1 MADDLALDE
10 AGLVGD
16 EDQAAPV
23 AQDLAIALHR
33 RDAPLDPLPFFIF
46 GDTEPSDQLVVGQ
59 WDPGFLEDFEGLLA
73 GGDGNGIGLYALGF
87 VGQCSFHKVK
97 FRVFRAQMAELVDA
111 PVSGTG
117 G

>member
-1 MADDLALDE
+1 MAD
-10 AGLVGD
+10 G
-16 EDQAAPV
+16 
-23 AQDLAIALHR
+23 
-33 RDAPLDPLPFFIF
+33 F
-46 GDTEPSDQLVVGQ
+46 GDAEARDQLVIGQ
-59 WDPGFLEDFEGLLA
+59 WDSGYLEDFEDLLA
-73 GGDGNGIGLYALGF
+73 GGDFDGIGLYALGF